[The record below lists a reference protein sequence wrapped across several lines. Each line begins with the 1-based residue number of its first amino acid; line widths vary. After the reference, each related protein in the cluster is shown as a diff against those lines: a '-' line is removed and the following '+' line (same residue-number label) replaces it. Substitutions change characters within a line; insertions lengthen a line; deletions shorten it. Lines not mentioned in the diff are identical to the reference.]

1 MGDVTIRDARDD
13 ELDQV
18 ADLLEAAYAQYG
30 PPPESSVELAE
41 AFDEY
46 RTNIRDVRSRLNES
60 VLIVAEQDGRI
71 VGSVT
76 FYPPSSEGTG
86 EGWPAGWA
94 AFRLLGVDPS
104 ARGAGI
110 GRALTEECL
119 CRARALGATTMG
131 LHTTVVMDVARAM
144 YERMGFTRYAQND
157 MPITDDFT
165 VMAYRMTL

>member
-60 VLIVAEQDGRI
+60 VLI
-71 VGSVT
+71 
-76 FYPPSSEGTG
+76 
-86 EGWPAGWA
+86 
-94 AFRLLGVDPS
+94 
-104 ARGAGI
+104 
-110 GRALTEECL
+110 
-119 CRARALGATTMG
+119 
-131 LHTTVVMDVARAM
+131 
-144 YERMGFTRYAQND
+144 
-157 MPITDDFT
+157 
-165 VMAYRMTL
+165 